1 MDLSFSIPLLAGVMS
16 VFLLAGFTKGVT
28 GLGLPTV
35 GVGLLSL
42 FMAPAQAAALVILP
56 SLLTDLWQMTGAAL
70 PGLLRRLWPMLG
82 AIVLGCWAGRG
93 LLTGDS
99 AWIGQEALGLVLV
112 AYALF
117 GLSPLRL
124 PAVPPRREAWLG
136 PLAGLCT
143 GLLTA
148 ATGVFVLPA
157 VPYLQ
162 ALSLERPALMQA
174 LGLSF
179 TTSTLALAA
188 VLADGGALD
197 GTGAM
202 GSALALLPALLGM
215 LLGQW
220 LQQRLRPAVFRRI
233 FFGGLLLLGA
243 HLLLRGLL
251 G

>member
-1 MDLSFSIPLLAGVMS
+1 MDLPLSLLAVIAP
-16 VFLLAGFTKGVT
+16 VFFLAGFTKGVT

-35 GVGLLSL
+35 GMGLLSL
-42 FMAPAQAAALVILP
+42 FVAPAQAATLVILP
-56 SLLTDLWQMTGAAL
+56 SLLTNFWQMAGHAL
-70 PGLLRRLWPMLG
+70 PGLLRRLWPMLL
-82 AIVLGCWAGRG
+82 ATVLGCWAGRG
-93 LLTGDS
+93 LLTGGS
-99 AWIGQEALGLVLV
+99 AWVGQGALGIVLA

-124 PAVPPRREAWLG
+124 PSIPPRREGWLG
-136 PLAGLCT
+136 PLAGFCT

-162 ALSLERPALMQA
+162 ALPLERPALMQA

-197 GTGAM
+197 GAGAA

-215 LLGQW
+215 VLGQW
-220 LQQRLRPAVFRRI
+220 LQKRLRPAVFRRV

>member
-1 MDLSFSIPLLAGVMS
+1 MDLPLSLLAGIAP

-35 GVGLLSL
+35 GMGLLSL
-42 FMAPAQAAALVILP
+42 FMAPAQAATLVILP
-56 SLLTDLWQMTGAAL
+56 SLLTNFWQMTGRAL
-70 PGLLRRLWPMLG
+70 PGLLRRLWPMLL
-82 AIVLGCWAGRG
+82 ATVLGCWAGRG
-93 LLTGDS
+93 LLTGGS
-99 AWIGQEALGLVLV
+99 AWVGQGALGIVLV

-124 PAVPPRREAWLG
+124 PSVPPGREGWLG
-136 PLAGLCT
+136 PLAGFCT

-197 GTGAM
+197 GAGAAN
-202 GSALALLPALLGM
+202 SALALLPALLGM
-215 LLGQW
+215 VFGQW
-220 LQQRLRPAVFRRI
+220 LQKRLRPAVFRRI

>member
-1 MDLSFSIPLLAGVMS
+1 MDLPLSLVAGIVP

-35 GVGLLSL
+35 GMGLLSL
-42 FMAPAQAAALVILP
+42 FMAPAQAATLVILP
-56 SLLTDLWQMTGAAL
+56 SLLTNVWQMTGHDL
-70 PGLLRRLWPMLG
+70 PGLLRRLWPMLL
-82 AIVLGCWAGRG
+82 ATVLGCWAGRG
-93 LLTGDS
+93 LLTGGS
-99 AWIGQEALGLVLV
+99 AWVGQGALGIVLV

-117 GLSPLRL
+117 GLSPLR
-124 PAVPPRREAWLG
+124 PPSVPSRWERWLG

-188 VLADGGALD
+188 VLADGGALN
-197 GTGAM
+197 GAGAM
-202 GSALALLPALLGM
+202 ASALALLPALLGM

-220 LQQRLRPAVFRRI
+220 LQQRLRPAVFRRV

>member
-1 MDLSFSIPLLAGVMS
+1 MDLSLSLLAGVVP

-35 GVGLLSL
+35 GMGLLSL
-42 FMAPAQAAALVILP
+42 FMAPAQAATLVILP
-56 SLLTDLWQMTGAAL
+56 SLLTNFWQMTGRAL
-70 PGLLRRLWPMLG
+70 PGLLRRLWPMLL
-82 AIVLGCWAGRG
+82 ATVLGCWSGRG
-93 LLTGDS
+93 LLTGGS
-99 AWIGQEALGLVLV
+99 AWIGQGTLGIVLV

-124 PAVPPRREAWLG
+124 PSVPPRWEAWLG
-136 PLAGLCT
+136 PLAGFCT

-162 ALSLERPALMQA
+162 ALSLERLALMQA

-188 VLADGGALD
+188 VLADGD
-197 GTGAM
+197 RK
-202 GSALALLPALLGM
+202 S
-215 LLGQW
+215 
-220 LQQRLRPAVFRRI
+220 VV
-233 FFGGLLLLGA
+233 
-243 HLLLRGLL
+243 
-251 G
+251 